1 MEVWHL
7 QDTIFKV
14 PKACAFAQFIT
25 PEDLC
30 DFSEIKLRIM
40 SIILNKIITSEL
52 GEFLYMAESASVD
65 VDFVFGVNKTH
76 IIYEFLRFM
85 K

>member
-1 MEVWHL
+1 MSLIKKYPEKIKSHKNMEVWHL

-14 PKACAFAQFIT
+14 PKVCAFAQFIT

-40 SIILNKIITSEL
+40 SIMLTKRQN
-52 GEFLYMAESASVD
+52 
-65 VDFVFGVNKTH
+65 
-76 IIYEFLRFM
+76 
-85 K
+85 